1 MIKRLAV
8 LILIGIFGLPSLA
21 SNVGEDE
28 FLPFGIAP
36 ETTLSKEST
45 EKRILPAL
53 DFYDGILIPSETHF
67 IETGL
72 MYDDMPISEVCLGDN
87 VVRPTVVLP
96 SNLFNSPIIE
106 NQNSNAIT
114 NRSVFAKNVYI
125 GEASRS
131 VAGLNGY
138 SYESAG
144 DFTFGAGYNRG
155 LDKAQMEDNASV
167 FTRYD
172 NGGRFALN
180 SQYIASSKQNLGTQY
195 NSIKI
200 SPEVRLNEQ
209 FKVRTGFQSFTNIP
223 MKKGEVVLVYSP
235 AIKNHLDS
243 LNFEVGVSQRYNTE
257 TGFRGSELKF
267 STGFRL

>member
-1 MIKRLAV
+1 MIKRLVV
-8 LILIGIFGLPSLA
+8 LILIGMLGLPSFALDA
-21 SNVGEDE
+21 GEDE
-28 FLPFGIAP
+28 FLPFGVGP
-36 ETTLSKEST
+36 EPTLSKEST
-45 EKRILPAL
+45 EQRILPAL
-53 DFYDGILIPSETHF
+53 DFYDGIIIPSETHF

-72 MYDDMPISEVCLGDN
+72 MYDDLPVSEVCLGDN
-87 VVRPTVVLP
+87 VVRPTVILP

-114 NRSVFAKNVYI
+114 SRSVFAKNIYL

-131 VAGLNGY
+131 VAGFNGY

-180 SQYIASSKQNLGTQY
+180 SQYIASSKQHLGTQA
-195 NSIKI
+195 NSFKI
-200 SPEVRLNEQ
+200 SPEVKLNEQ
-209 FKVRTGFQSFTNIP
+209 FKIRTGFQSFTNIP

-235 AIKNHLDS
+235 ALRKHLEALS
-243 LNFEVGVSQRYNTE
+243 FEVGVSQRYNTE